1 MNLEDYITNVDY
13 HVIDINYPGLRC
25 IHKDP
30 YIFIIE
36 DFLSDSECNNI
47 INYMEDKEMIN
58 AFISGGRQDLNYRK
72 CLTKTIFKSSPD
84 FAHFKDFREK
94 VRSLTNV
101 NENQL
106 EVTNITRYIGDEN
119 FFKKHKDAYDY
130 GSGFRNGY
138 TNKEVYNRVV
148 TTIVYLNDVESG
160 GSTRF
165 NDIDLDVKPKKGM
178 ALIFFPGLLPTS
190 KKNPGHPADN
200 TTHEALPPLG
210 EEKWILQQWVWSGPY
225 LKG

>member
-1 MNLEDYITNVDY
+1 MELDSY
-13 HVIDINYPGLRC
+13 HPDGEYHFININYPGLEC

-30 YIFIIE
+30 NIFVVH
-36 DFLSDSECNNI
+36 DFLKHNECDTI
-47 INYMEDKEMIN
+47 INLMKDKKMVN
-58 AFISGGRQDLNYRK
+58 AYISGGNQDLDYRK
-72 CLTKTIFKSSPD
+72 CLTKTIFKSSSE
-84 FAHFKDFREK
+84 FKHFKSFREK

-106 EVTNITRYIGDEN
+106 EVTNLTRYLGNEN

-130 GSGFRNGY
+130 GWGYKNGY
-138 TNKEVYNRVV
+138 TNKEVFNRVV
-148 TTIVYLNDVESG
+148 TIIVYLNDVNSG
-160 GSTRF
+160 GETRF
-165 NDIDLDVKPKKGM
+165 NDIDLDVKPKKGS

-190 KKNPGHPADN
+190 KKNPGHPTDN
-200 TTHEALPPLG
+200 TTHEALPPRG